1 MSSQHIPKEQLTA
14 YERWE
19 MAAFDEAERMTL
31 AMRQAEAGR
40 AAAST
45 SPAAVSQTPTPT
57 PPPLDAAALVALR
70 EQAREEG
77 RAAGFA
83 EGFEAGRAE
92 GYAGGAG
99 LAKAEAAHM
108 AALARDFTASLEA
121 SESGLADA
129 MLQLSLDLA
138 AQMICTSLLV
148 RKELVLPVVREA
160 IAALANPHGHPGLL
174 IHPDDADL
182 IREHL
187 GDTLAHSGWRILED
201 AQIPRGGCRVENGG
215 AEIDATLVTR
225 WRRIIE
231 TLGQQTDWIDPK

>member
-31 AMRQAEAGR
+31 AMRQAEASR
-40 AAAST
+40 AAAG
-45 SPAAVSQTPTPT
+45 PAPALAPEPPTPS
-57 PPPLDAAALVALR
+57 PIEAAALEALR
-70 EQAREEG
+70 AQAREEG

-108 AALARDFTASLEA
+108 AALARDFTASIEA
-121 SESGLADA
+121 SETGLADA
-129 MLQLSLDLA
+129 VLQLSLDLA
-138 AQMICTSLLV
+138 AQMLCTSLQV

-160 IAALANPHGHPGLL
+160 IAALANPHGHPSLL
-174 IHPDDADL
+174 IHPDDAGL
-182 IREHL
+182 VREHL

-225 WRRIIE
+225 WRRVIE
-231 TLGQQTDWIDPK
+231 TLGQQTEWIDQR